1 MAAALLV
8 SAVLGGVVIAG
19 APNWALVA
27 CGGALLVLL
36 TALFPVPA
44 TAVYV
49 AVNPLLAGAERGMF
63 VPQVRLN
70 EALLVPLAAGLLVA
84 GLRRWATATGARP
97 RCHRLDAVLV
107 AVAAT
112 GSVTPLLWMYARD
125 RTITTDDLLY
135 GLTLWRLAVLY
146 AVVRIFVGGSRA
158 TRTVL
163 VAVLVGAV
171 AVGAVGLLQ
180 VLGAGPVVDVLTRLT
195 PPGADGYAV
204 DGSRATSTLGNPIAY
219 GDVMVYAALVAA
231 ALALRGV
238 RPRGLLA
245 ATAALLTLCALA
257 SGQVSVLLGVA
268 TTGVVFAVTT
278 GAVGPALL
286 AAAGAVLVGLTVLRP
301 VLAAR
306 LGDTDPQTGLP
317 VSWTGRYGRLENLEV
332 YFWPQI
338 GADWNWLLGVR
349 PAARVP
355 GAEARRDWVYIESGY
370 TWALWNGG
378 LPLLAS
384 VLALIVLGLAT
395 GRRLSRL
402 DEGVPS
408 ALGAA
413 LVVVLGVVAVLMVLD
428 PHLTLRGAGDLLFVL
443 LALAANLD
451 QGEVGVQR
459 QARAAAPLEL
469 PRSATAA

>member
-84 GLRRWATATGARP
+84 GLRRWATATGVRP
-97 RCHRLDAVLV
+97 RFHRLDAVVV

-125 RTITTDDLLY
+125 RAISTDDLLY

-146 AVVRIFVGGSRA
+146 AVVRIFVRGPRA

-180 VLGAGPVVDVLTRLT
+180 VLGAGPVVDALTRLT

-355 GAEARRDWVYIESGY
+355 GAESWRDWVYIESGY
-370 TWALWNGG
+370 TWLVWTGG
-378 LPLLAS
+378 LPMLVA
-384 VLALIVLGLAT
+384 ALGLVLTAAHT
-395 GRRLSRL
+395 GNRLRR
-402 DEGVPS
+402 
-408 ALGAA
+408 AA
-413 LVVVLGVVAVLMVLD
+413 EPVTAAVGTVVFTIAVGLVVLLVFD
-428 PHLTLRGAGDLLFVL
+428 PHLTLRGGAELLFVL
-443 LALAANLD
+443 LALGAGLD
-451 QGEVGVQR
+451 PPD
-459 QARAAAPLEL
+459 ARRDGADSPALPAPE
-469 PRSATAA
+469 PRVAP